1 MTIRGIVFDKD
12 GTLFEYR
19 GTWAAWCSA
28 VIDELSRGDPATADR
43 LATSVG
49 FNRAKG
55 IFVPGSLIVN
65 GAAGDVN
72 AAWAAELPRVST
84 EAVNEVAIR
93 NLENLP
99 NLPVCDLPVL
109 FRELQGRGLVLG
121 LATNDYE
128 VTAHQQLREVGV
140 DHLFDFVCGF
150 DSGHGAKPGP
160 GMIEA
165 FCQGTGLGAE
175 AVAMVGD
182 STHDLGAGRAAK
194 AGMTIGVLTG
204 PAAAA
209 DIAHLADHILTDIS
223 EIPALLDRLG

>member
-28 VIDELSRGDPATADR
+28 VIDELSGGDTAVANR
-43 LATSVG
+43 LAKAVG
-49 FNRAKG
+49 FDRAEQDF
-55 IFVPGSLIVN
+55 IPGSLIVN

-72 AAWAAELPRVST
+72 AAWAAELPGVSA

-99 NLPVCDLPVL
+99 NLPVCDLPKL
-109 FRELQGRGLVLG
+109 FATLKARGLKLG

-128 VTAHQQLREVGV
+128 VAAHQQLREVGV
-140 DHLFDFVCGF
+140 DGLFDFVCGF

-165 FCQGTGLGAE
+165 FCRETGLGVG

-182 STHDLGAGRAAK
+182 STHDLGAGRAAN
-194 AGMTIGVLTG
+194 AGMNIGVLTG
-204 PAAAA
+204 PAAAS
-209 DIAHLADHILTDIS
+209 DIAHLADHILSDIS
-223 EIPALLDRLG
+223 EIPALLDQLG